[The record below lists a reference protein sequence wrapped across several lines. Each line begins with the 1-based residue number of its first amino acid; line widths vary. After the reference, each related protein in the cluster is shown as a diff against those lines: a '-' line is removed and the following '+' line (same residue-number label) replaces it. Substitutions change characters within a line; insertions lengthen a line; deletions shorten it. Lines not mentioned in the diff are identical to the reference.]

1 MSQLSNFLAEQILM
15 EESKIKKTVVVY
27 VGRFQPMHKGHFKT
41 FQHLQKKFGK
51 KDVYIG
57 TSNKTEKGR
66 SPFNFKEKV
75 KIMTTMFGIPKSKI
89 VQVKNPYNPQE
100 VLKRFNKDT
109 TAFVT
114 VVGQKDASRL
124 SHKYFQ
130 KYDGKPTE
138 GYEDRGYL
146 YVAPMQGGAISGTE
160 VRQGLSM
167 GSDDQKEKFFKDRA
181 YGKFNKTIFQM
192 VSDKLSEGLFVPKE
206 TIEEYMMEIS
216 TGGLNGLD
224 VDDGPNF
231 FIPNYKTFR
240 RVAADRAAKLGY
252 TVVNMIGDE
261 KFEDYYEHPEY
272 PDGPQTAVSYFPA
285 GVIGTMTPNNQVD
298 IYSSGAYSNWY
309 KHVTRK
315 AAMVGYDVIK
325 KLDIEKDD
333 KEQSTDDAK
342 GAKDLEKEF
351 EASLTEMIKLPVKV
365 GDTILMGRF
374 KNKKVVIKT
383 IGKDEHG
390 MPTINGK
397 KVVTFRLMKEG
408 FKVELEESCDRPM
421 KGETEQQFRTR
432 CFGVNPLAQP
442 PKGLMKMGEEEL
454 DERSKGKLRPADLL
468 RRKAA
473 MAGKRAAIARRRART
488 MKRRKPLAKL
498 KKIAYKKAYLQV
510 YDEFMKDLFPGKK
523 KSDLSIQQAK
533 VVHKNVLRKKGRVR
547 KRAKFRFLP
556 ALRAKEADKFDG
568 KEAARIPRKKGQHR
582 QSSSHSDLYTD
593 ENPKGTI
600 KGLKFAT
607 VKDAQKSVSKIKS
620 SGKSHAHKI
629 QAAVAME
636 QRAKEMGK
644 KSQAAVYRAYI
655 NKMKK
660 KTKAK
665 NETLGYPSKEDMKV
679 IKKRLTKARNNTDSN
694 QEYQYDPI
702 NEVNDFFYMDFK
714 KYVYKNRGKINKLF
728 KGLSP
733 EKKKEYLERLYVK
746 LFKSPTYRMADKD
759 IKGKGGELHNKLKK
773 DRVVKEEMIMEG
785 GAYGHMNH
793 PFDSEVNL
801 TFGQLKDIV
810 NRALDGTLE
819 NTREKTD
826 GQALAISWRDNRLVA
841 ARNKGHL
848 KNKGENA
855 LDIKGVS
862 DKFQGRGGL
871 SDAYNFAM
879 RDLSKAISSLS
890 EKQREKVFKGG
901 ACFMNLEVIY
911 PTSVNVVPYGQALLV
926 FHGTMEYNEEGV
938 AIGENQGAARV
949 LAGMIKQVNQNVQ
962 SSYTIEGPPVVKLPK
977 SQDLSKKKSVYSGK
991 IKRLQKKYNL
1001 KDTDGVAE
1009 YHQAFWEN
1017 YVDKKSPTT
1026 LDNKTKM
1033 GLVKRW
1039 AFFDKKFRLDRKNI
1053 VDAKT
1058 LDWAKK
1064 TDKEKHS
1071 KIAKDNIRPFEDIFL
1086 GLGAEVLQFVS
1097 SALTVNPDKAIRDMK
1112 KKLDKTIKDVRKSGD
1127 EKKIQ
1132 KLKLEL
1138 QRLNSIGGAKK
1149 IVPNEG
1155 IVFTY
1160 NGKTFKLTGTFAP
1173 LNQILGIFF

>member
-1 MSQLSNFLAEQILM
+1 MSQLSDFLAEQILM

-100 VLKRFNKDT
+100 VLKRFNKET

-124 SHKYFQ
+124 THKYFQ
-130 KYDGKPTE
+130 KYDGNPTE

-146 YVAPMQGGAISGTE
+146 YIAPMQGGSISGTE

-192 VSDKLSEGLFVPKE
+192 VTDKLSEGLFVPKE
-206 TIEEYMMEIS
+206 IIEEYMMEIS
-216 TGGLNGLD
+216 TGGLGGQD

-240 RVAADRAAKLGY
+240 KVAADRAAKLGY
-252 TVVNMIGDE
+252 TIVNMIGDE

-285 GVIGTMTPNNQVD
+285 GVIGTMTPNNQID
-298 IYSSGAYSNWY
+298 IYSSDAYSNWY

-325 KLDIEKDD
+325 KLDVNKDD
-333 KEQSTDDAK
+333 KDQSTDDAK
-342 GAKDLEKEF
+342 GAKDLEQEF

-374 KNKKVVIKT
+374 KNKKVVVKS

-408 FKVELEESCDRPM
+408 FKAELEESCDRPM

-432 CFGVNPLAQP
+432 CFGINPLAQP
-442 PKGLMKMGEEEL
+442 PKGLMRVGEDLE
-454 DERSKGKLRPADLL
+454 ERSKGKLRPADLL

-473 MAGKRAAIARRRART
+473 MAGKRAQIARRRART

-510 YDEFMKDLFPGKK
+510 YDEFMKDLFPGMKK
-523 KSDLSIQQAK
+523 KDLSIQQAK
-533 VVHKNVLRKKGRVR
+533 IVHKNVLRKKKRVQ
-547 KRAKFRFLP
+547 KRARFRFLP

-582 QSSSHSDLYTD
+582 NSSSHSDLYTD

-607 VKDAQKSVSKIKS
+607 VDDAKKSVSKIKS

-665 NETLGYPSKEDMKV
+665 NETLGYPSKEDMKK
-679 IKKRLTKARNNTDSN
+679 INQRLDNQRKNTDSN
-694 QEYQYDPI
+694 KEYQYHTIKENI
-702 NEVNDFFYMDFK
+702 NES
-714 KYVYKNRGKINKLF
+714 KL
-728 KGLSP
+728 L
-733 EKKKEYLERLYVK
+733 
-746 LFKSPTYRMADKD
+746 
-759 IKGKGGELHNKLKK
+759 
-773 DRVVKEEMIMEG
+773 MEG

-793 PFDSEVNL
+793 PFDSDVNL

-1039 AFFDKKFRLDRKNI
+1039 AFFDKKFRLDSKNI
-1053 VDAKT
+1053 SDSKT

-1097 SALTVNPDKAIRDMK
+1097 SALTVNPDSAIRDMK
-1112 KKLDKTIKDVRKSGD
+1112 KRLDKTIKDVRKSGD
-1127 EKKIQ
+1127 VKKIQ

>member
-1 MSQLSNFLAEQILM
+1 MSQLSDFLAEQILM

-100 VLKRFNKDT
+100 VLKRFNKET

-124 SHKYFQ
+124 THKYFQ
-130 KYDGKPTE
+130 KYDGNPTE

-146 YVAPMQGGAISGTE
+146 YIAPMQGGSISGTE

-192 VSDKLSEGLFVPKE
+192 VTDKLSEGLFVPKE
-206 TIEEYMMEIS
+206 IIEEYMMEIS
-216 TGGLNGLD
+216 TGGLGGQD

-240 RVAADRAAKLGY
+240 KVAADRAAKLGY
-252 TVVNMIGDE
+252 TIVNMIGDE

-285 GVIGTMTPNNQVD
+285 GVIGTMTPNNQID
-298 IYSSGAYSNWY
+298 IYSSDAYSNWY

-315 AAMVGYDVIK
+315 AAMIGYDVIK
-325 KLDIEKDD
+325 KLDVNKDD
-333 KEQSTDDAK
+333 KDQSTDDAK
-342 GAKDLEKEF
+342 GAKDLEQEF

-374 KNKKVVIKT
+374 KNKKVVVKS

-408 FKVELEESCDRPM
+408 FKAELEESCDRPM

-432 CFGVNPLAQP
+432 CFGINPLAQP
-442 PKGLMKMGEEEL
+442 PKGLMRVGEDLE
-454 DERSKGKLRPADLL
+454 ERSKGKLRPADLL

-473 MAGKRAAIARRRART
+473 MAGKRAQIARRRART

-510 YDEFMKDLFPGKK
+510 YDEFMKDLFPGMKK
-523 KSDLSIQQAK
+523 KDLSIQQAK
-533 VVHKNVLRKKGRVR
+533 IVHKNVLRKKKRVQ
-547 KRAKFRFLP
+547 KRARFRFLP

-582 QSSSHSDLYTD
+582 NSSSHSDLYTD

-607 VKDAQKSVSKIKS
+607 VDDAKKSVSKIKS

-665 NETLGYPSKEDMKV
+665 NETLGYPSKEDMKK
-679 IKKRLTKARNNTDSN
+679 INQRLDNQRKNTDSN
-694 QEYQYDPI
+694 KEYQYHTIKENI
-702 NEVNDFFYMDFK
+702 NES
-714 KYVYKNRGKINKLF
+714 KL
-728 KGLSP
+728 L
-733 EKKKEYLERLYVK
+733 
-746 LFKSPTYRMADKD
+746 
-759 IKGKGGELHNKLKK
+759 
-773 DRVVKEEMIMEG
+773 MEG

-793 PFDSEVNL
+793 PFDSDVNL

-1039 AFFDKKFRLDRKNI
+1039 AFFDKKFRLDSKNI
-1053 VDAKT
+1053 SDSKT

-1097 SALTVNPDKAIRDMK
+1097 SALTVNPDSAIRDMK
-1112 KKLDKTIKDVRKSGD
+1112 KRLDKTIKDVRKSGD
-1127 EKKIQ
+1127 VKKIQ

>member
-607 VKDAQKSVSKIKS
+607 VDDAKKSVSKIKS

>member
-523 KSDLSIQQAK
+523 KSELSIQQAK

-607 VKDAQKSVSKIKS
+607 VDDAKKSVSKIKS

-938 AIGENQGAARV
+938 AIGENQGAARI

-977 SQDLSKKKSVYSGK
+977 TQDLSKKKSVYSGK